1 MTWIP
6 IVAVAIATYSD
17 WRFRRI
23 PNWLTYSLIAI
34 SLPLFDLITL
44 LILTSAILTALIF
57 GARIGAGDIKLAAGI
72 GIWSHI
78 LSWSQMWIY
87 TGLLLGGVYGIFQRK
102 SRIPFAPFIA
112 AGVLLSNVARA
123 NGFI

>member
-23 PNWLTYSLIAI
+23 PNWLTYSLIAV
-34 SLPLFDLITL
+34 SLPWFDFITL
-44 LILTSAILTALIF
+44 LILTSAILAALIF

>member
-112 AGVLLSNVARA
+112 AGLLLSNMARA

>member
-23 PNWLTYSLIAI
+23 PNGLTYSLIAI
-34 SLPLFDLITL
+34 SLPWFDLITL
-44 LILTSAILTALIF
+44 LILTSAILAALIF
-57 GARIGAGDIKLAAGI
+57 GERIGAGDIKLAAGI

>member
-44 LILTSAILTALIF
+44 LILTSAILAALIF
-57 GARIGAGDIKLAAGI
+57 GERIGAGDIKLAAGI